1 MDVAFCLKDLTLSD
15 AFISADLQKILIDER
30 LIDTAQNRTMAAFWS
45 VAAGAVCLKL
55 IFLPA

>member
-1 MDVAFCLKDLTLSD
+1 MAVAFCFYDLSLSD
-15 AFISADLQKILIDER
+15 AFISALIHKILIVKR